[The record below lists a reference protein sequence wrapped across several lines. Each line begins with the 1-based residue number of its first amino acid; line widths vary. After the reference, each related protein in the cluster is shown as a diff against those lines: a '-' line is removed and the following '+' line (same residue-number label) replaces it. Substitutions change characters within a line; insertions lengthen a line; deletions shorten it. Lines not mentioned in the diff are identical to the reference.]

1 MIPPIG
7 VHHNGQARWPPG
19 HVALCVLVCAAL
31 PLGSWLFAGGAL
43 AYTMYSS
50 TVAYRLEI
58 VAYDAGDRATPV
70 SPADLVP
77 QVSAH
82 AAPFLQGAYQ
92 LREVPQIDALRAHL
106 ADLGRIACRHAA
118 AVRVDVV
125 LHEKPPAE
133 TAEVIRTAR
142 VRCVEAR

>member
-7 VHHNGQARWPPG
+7 AHHNAPARWPTG
-19 HVALCVLVCAAL
+19 HVALCALVCAAL

-58 VAYDAGDRATPV
+58 VAYDTGDRATPV
-70 SPADLVP
+70 PPSDLVP
-77 QVSAH
+77 RVSAH
-82 AAPFLQGAYQ
+82 AAPFLQGADR

-106 ADLGRIACRHAA
+106 ADLGHVACRHAA

-125 LHEKPPAE
+125 LHEKQSGE
-133 TAEVIRTAR
+133 TADVIHTAR
-142 VRCVEAR
+142 VRCAEAR